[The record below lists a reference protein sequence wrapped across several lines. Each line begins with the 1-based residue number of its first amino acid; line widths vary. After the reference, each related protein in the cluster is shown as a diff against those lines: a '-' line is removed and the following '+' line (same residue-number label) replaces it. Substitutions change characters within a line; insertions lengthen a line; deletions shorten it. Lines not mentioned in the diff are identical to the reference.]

1 MTRIVPEQIVETI
14 DKLFIGESK
23 GAGTAAL
30 TDERVYHLRAIVL
43 LVHQLPSEL
52 LVIDAKDFAD
62 LTVATAA
69 IDLFISKRDIGRS
82 LAIPQVSGEDVVHTV
97 RRVLAKCRDEATPT
111 GTADLLF
118 IADQKVRDSMRLE
131 IGAVNTAL
139 QNAEWKAATVLE
151 GAAIEALLHW
161 KLSPPRATQPARD
174 NAAKSAVSSGRL
186 RKAPP
191 TDFDQ
196 WRLVDFIAVAR
207 ELGFIEEATFR
218 QSDTARDY
226 RNLIHPGYASRSKQ
240 SCNRATALAVV
251 SGLEHVTSPGHEQR
265 LPHRQ
270 PVERTASL

>member
-14 DKLFIGESK
+14 DRLFIGESK

-82 LAIPQVSGEDVVHTV
+82 LAIPHVSGEDVVHTV

-118 IADQKVRDSMRLE
+118 IADQKVRDSMRLD

-139 QNAEWKAATVLE
+139 QNAEWKRPQCLGVPRSRRCSIGNLVHREQHNLPGITQQR
-151 GAAIEALLHW
+151 ALCPW
-161 KLSPPRATQPARD
+161 P
-174 NAAKSAVSSGRL
+174 
-186 RKAPP
+186 
-191 TDFDQ
+191 
-196 WRLVDFIAVAR
+196 IAVGVA
-207 ELGFIEEATFR
+207 A
-218 QSDTARDY
+218 
-226 RNLIHPGYASRSKQ
+226 
-240 SCNRATALAVV
+240 
-251 SGLEHVTSPGHEQR
+251 
-265 LPHRQ
+265 
-270 PVERTASL
+270 